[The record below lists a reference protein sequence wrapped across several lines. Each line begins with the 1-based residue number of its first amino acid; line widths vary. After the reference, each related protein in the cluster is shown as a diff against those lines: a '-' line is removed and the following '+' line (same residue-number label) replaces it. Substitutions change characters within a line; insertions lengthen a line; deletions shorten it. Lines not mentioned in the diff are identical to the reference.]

1 MDSKGRRKYSQ
12 ANTFFSPRRSCYG
25 THLWAS
31 LLIVFRR
38 VRQYCRIRSH
48 DVGGSAGAMP
58 AARCNACRAMQCIG
72 FQNGRRHADEK
83 FWDHD
88 STTSER
94 QNIEQCKQARHSQ
107 DENKIQAQKSC
118 LILQTRFVPNRPY
131 RYRYVPVHTV
141 RTCTLQSN
149 ILGGTSTRTR
159 YVYE

>member
-12 ANTFFSPRRSCYG
+12 ANTIFSPRRSCYG

-88 STTSER
+88 STTSEP
-94 QNIEQCKQARHSQ
+94 QNMLEPPLYVGSK
-107 DENKIQAQKSC
+107 
-118 LILQTRFVPNRPY
+118 QTRTKFSHKWRSNEWKQEFTQVYRTYVRVLAVLSIATQYVQQALLEY
-131 RYRYVPVHTV
+131 RYPY
-141 RTCTLQSN
+141 LQYIS
-149 ILGGTSTRTR
+149 
-159 YVYE
+159 